1 MGRDVYAHPSSAE
14 KLLMAVKILMVDGD
28 PAVLELARSST
39 TSVQWCDLVT
49 IKDGREAA
57 RLLRTQKFNGLV
69 MADRIPHMDGFELIQ
84 HLKDAPLNASIPIVM
99 LTGEDSIDVMRR
111 GFKAGVTFFSVKPPN
126 RERFFRLFS
135 AVHGAMESERRRH
148 HRLPY
153 HTPVTCRPAEQEGR
167 NHFMAESIDI
177 SEGGMSIKPSGG
189 IAVGKEVELEFL
201 FPQFTRPAQTPQKP
215 RKGMFAQ
222 QEPELAGLQK
232 VRATVRNIAPSG
244 ENMGM
249 DFQSLT
255 PKQREVIQ
263 HYIEGN
269 S

>member
-1 MGRDVYAHPSSAE
+1 
-14 KLLMAVKILMVDGD
+14 
-28 PAVLELARSST
+28 
-39 TSVQWCDLVT
+39 
-49 IKDGREAA
+49 
-57 RLLRTQKFNGLV
+57 
-69 MADRIPHMDGFELIQ
+69 
-84 HLKDAPLNASIPIVM
+84 
-99 LTGEDSIDVMRR
+99 MRR

-189 IAVGKEVELEFL
+189 IAVGTGGGTGVSVS
-201 FPQFTRPAQTPQKP
+201 PIHAAGADPQKP

-244 ENMGM
+244 ENVGM
-249 DFQSLT
+249 DFQGLT